1 MNFKLDFLL
10 LSLPGEGGDGGKRD
24 ASDISAL
31 APTLTL
37 PRKGR
42 ELTCI
47 DSV

>member
-1 MNFKLDFLL
+1 MSCEVGLL
-10 LSLPGEGGDGGKRD
+10 LLPLPGEGGDGGKRD
-24 ASDISAL
+24 TSDISAL